1 MVALIAWVG
10 RATGLSSLL
19 SAVLAYVL
27 IAALAGG
34 GFWGYGAYKHHQGY
48 VAGSAHERAAWEKE
62 KAETLAAQAAQK
74 AADQARINQIE
85 SDYRALQERESQKQ
99 AEAALEAAIRKENAE
114 QKPAIPQSI
123 AKALNGV
130 R

>member
-1 MVALIAWVG
+1 MSAFILWLG

-19 SAVLAYVL
+19 SAILAYTI

-34 GFWGYGAYKHHQGY
+34 SLWGYGAYKHHQGY
-48 VAGSAHERAAWEKE
+48 SAGSAHERAAWEKE
-62 KAETLAAQAAQK
+62 KAATLAAQAAQK

-85 SDYRALQERESQKQ
+85 ADYRALQERESQKQ
-99 AEAALEAAIRKENAE
+99 AEAALEAAIRKERAE
-114 QKPAIPQSI
+114 QKPAIPRSI
-123 AKALNGV
+123 ARAINGV

>member
-1 MVALIAWVG
+1 MGALILWIA
-10 RATGLSSLL
+10 RATGLSSLF
-19 SAVLAYVL
+19 SAVLAYAL

-34 GFWGYGAYKHHQGY
+34 ALWTYGYHKYSTGY
-48 VAGSAHERAAWEKE
+48 AAGSSHERAAWEKE

-85 SDYRALQERESQKQ
+85 ADYRALQERQSQKQ
-99 AEAALEAAIRKENAE
+99 AEAALEAAIRKEQAE
-114 QKPAIPQSI
+114 QKPAIPRSI
-123 AKALNGV
+123 ARAINGV